1 VAQAC
6 AQRIDAEVEGRMMKR
21 FASLALAAALAAT
34 GPAVAKPPRV
44 DGVLTVAVVA
54 EIRRA
59 IDEQRLL
66 DAGRMIDQAMLD
78 GVKDPRLSLLGGDLN
93 LGRKRYNAA
102 LTSYRLA
109 EAAAETRAESLRG
122 QGVALALLGRP
133 AEALPL
139 LKRAVAEAPND
150 WRAWNALAAQHDA
163 VGDWPAAED
172 AYVHA
177 MAASGG
183 APQVLNNRGYSRLLQ
198 RRRDEAVA
206 DLVAAL
212 QKKPDMAEART
223 NLRLALAMG
232 GDYERAI
239 SGASADDR
247 AALLNNAGFA
257 AGMRGDYAKA
267 EAFLTE
273 AQQVKNEYYA
283 RASEN
288 LKIVKAL
295 AAQHD
300 LDERAHVEH

>member
-1 VAQAC
+1 MMIRC
-6 AQRIDAEVEGRMMKR
+6 AAM
-21 FASLALAAALAAT
+21 ALAAVLLAAA
-34 GPAVAKPPRV
+34 PAGAKSSQKEQ
-44 DGVLTVAVVA
+44 GLSSAAVV

-66 DAGRMIDQAMLD
+66 DAGRMVDQAMLA

-93 LGRKRYNAA
+93 LARKRYNVA
-102 LTSYRLA
+102 LVSYRMA
-109 EAAAETRAESLRG
+109 EASVETQAQSLQG
-122 QGVALALLGRP
+122 QGLALALLGRS
-133 AEALPL
+133 AEALAM
-139 LKRAVAEAPND
+139 LKRAVLQDPGA
-150 WRAWNALAAQHDA
+150 WRAWNALGAEYDA
-163 VGDWPAAED
+163 RGDWTAAED
-172 AYVHA
+172 AYAQA
-177 MAASGG
+177 MTGSAG

-239 SGASADDR
+239 SGASTDDQ
-247 AALLNNAGFA
+247 AALFNNAGFA

-267 EAFLTE
+267 EELLNRALK
-273 AQQVKNEYYA
+273 VKTEYYA

-288 LKIVKAL
+288 LKIVRAL
-295 AAQHD
+295 AAQDGPD
-300 LDERAHVEH
+300 LARHVVP